1 LASITF
7 KAIGNAEEAQLSSQ
21 LVVVC
26 GVLLVDALE
35 SVDLLLCLVELLR
48 VLRCSLM
55 HSGGKPI
62 GCGMDGGTEHWVEG
76 NECLSRCRGD
86 WRVFSSDEVNKPC
99 EGAQVIGHPLLL
111 MLSDKGA

>member
-1 LASITF
+1 MASITF

-48 VLRCSLM
+48 VLRCSLV

-62 GCGMDGGTEHWVEG
+62 GCGADGGIECWVKG
-76 NECLSRCRGD
+76 KDCLSQCRRD
-86 WRVFSSDEVNKPC
+86 R
-99 EGAQVIGHPLLL
+99 
-111 MLSDKGA
+111 